1 MFKEDADIAA
11 VQKEHDDAV
20 ARKKLQLAEA
30 NVEHDKLIAEEDA
43 EEKVNQEKA
52 AVDAETKAIEDKR
65 LDAQKR
71 QQELFQAIDR
81 GEAV

>member
-1 MFKEDADIAA
+1 
-11 VQKEHDDAV
+11 
-20 ARKKLQLAEA
+20 LAEA

-71 QQELFQAIDR
+71 
-81 GEAV
+81 